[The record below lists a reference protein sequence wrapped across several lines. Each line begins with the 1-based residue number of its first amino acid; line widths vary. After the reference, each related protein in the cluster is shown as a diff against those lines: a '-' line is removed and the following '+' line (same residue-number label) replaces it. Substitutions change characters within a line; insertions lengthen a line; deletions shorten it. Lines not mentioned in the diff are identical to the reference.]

1 MKKTLSVGA
10 VIVGIIGFILHKQPT
25 GAMLAVFAII
35 LAIVALKKEQAHAW
49 AIAGLVIGILIMG
62 SYVSFGKAEEKTEDV
77 AVEKIEQQNYEYVFC
92 AYLLD
97 DAQKYNNRYVSTIIP
112 IEQVSTN
119 HINVHIDGFS
129 PAITARDID
138 MTGFSNGDWVKLSG
152 KINAEYSY
160 DVEFMGA
167 VVEKVDRPATFDADM
182 DHFNSEKRT
191 ATIAERD
198 TFIQTAETVS
208 YDDLRRYP
216 DTYKGKPLKLEI
228 TVTEAKPDGAI
239 MRGDIMA
246 TYEGQEI
253 AVYDGRAVREPR
265 LMTGDTLTIYAQ
277 GNGLDKIQQKDGSG
291 LFAKTINEY
300 EIPCV
305 RLVYTDF
312 DAPDNIATPTEDG
325 DLTNEG
331 REAGEKMLETLQNI
345 DW

>member
-1 MKKTLSVGA
+1 MKKTLSIA
-10 VIVGIIGFILHKQPT
+10 TVIVGVIGFILRSWAT
-25 GAMLAVFAII
+25 GAMLAILAII
-35 LAIVALKKEQAHAW
+35 LAIVALKKEQAHGW

-62 SYVSFGKAEEKTEDV
+62 SYVSFGKAEEETEDV
-77 AVEKIEQQNYEYVFC
+77 AVERVEQQNYEYVFC
-92 AYLLD
+92 AYLID
-97 DAQKYNNRYVSTIIP
+97 DAQKYNNKYISTIIP
-112 IEQVSTN
+112 VDNVTDNRMSTVVEGLYPGISSKN
-119 HINVHIDGFS
+119 IDTSGIS
-129 PAITARDID
+129 
-138 MTGFSNGDWVKLSG
+138 SGDWVKLSG
-152 KINAEYSY
+152 KVNAKYAY
-160 DVEFMGA
+160 DIEFTDA
-167 VVEKVDRPATFDADM
+167 TLEKVDRPSTFDADM
-182 DHFNSEKRT
+182 ERFIQGKHD
-191 ATIAERD
+191 AAILERD
-198 TFIQTAETVS
+198 KFITTAESVS
-208 YDDLRRYP
+208 YEDLRRYP
-216 DTYKGKPLKLEI
+216 DTYEGKPLKLTI

-239 MRGDIMA
+239 MHGDIMA

-331 REAGEKMLETLQNI
+331 REAGEELLNTLNNI